1 MEEEMAAADSGSGV
15 SGLWRHADGEVT
27 SDDTGLPGKRRPRCL
42 ASPLYWPTKKM
53 HYALVLPIPRDALL
67 QSFELTGSGWE
78 SEAVQ

>member
-1 MEEEMAAADSGSGV
+1 MTTPVCLGNVD
-15 SGLWRHADGEVT
+15 
-27 SDDTGLPGKRRPRCL
+27 PG
-42 ASPLYWPTKKM
+42 ASPAHCIGQQKKM